1 MRFTNSHLVGEKHD
15 ADCRSSVPYSPMCSF
30 TKRSRYNFAQQ
41 PKSFLSWTSKNWKL
55 MMKQSPTN
63 ARFLHYSLKS
73 RDKDLMKQ
81 NAAKRREE
89 KLDWNGARLG
99 ARILRKTVPNS
110 QNLFRLPR
118 LFKFA
123 GNARPRIKSWPPNT
137 DPYWEHLSWC
147 TAISLKSITFVK
159 HWPDYLSWAVEC
171 GYSNG

>member
-55 MMKQSPTN
+55 MKQSPTN

-123 GNARPRIKSWPPNT
+123 GNARPRIKSWPPYKG
-137 DPYWEHLSWC
+137 PILS
-147 TAISLKSITFVK
+147 A
-159 HWPDYLSWAVEC
+159 EC
-171 GYSNG
+171 MVFNIIGIL